1 MENNTSPF
9 RMEGN
14 QIFSVSSGRIVA
26 IVENGV
32 VVMAP
37 GFNTLT
43 KKVNEFYAAG
53 DFAETAGETVDAATP
68 EEDIEYVWE
77 NEFAKDH
84 TGEIEEKPEFAELGE
99 GNANVF
105 VGDAPAASSPA
116 VPAVEQPQGSE
127 DAQILIASIPDDELP
142 ALDPVL
148 GTQTKE
154 FKLFC
159 KCYKL
164 TDDQITALVRRLET
178 KLRG

>member
-1 MENNTSPF
+1 MEESAPF
-9 RMEGN
+9 RLEGN
-14 QIFSVSSGRIVA
+14 QIFSNSSGKAVA
-26 IVENGV
+26 VVENGV
-32 VVMAP
+32 VVMAA
-37 GFNTLT
+37 GYNTLT

-53 DFAETAGETVDAATP
+53 NFTDTPAVAEPAA
-68 EEDIEYVWE
+68 EDPDYVWE
-77 NEFAKDH
+77 DEFAKDH
-84 TGEIEEKPEFAELGE
+84 TGEIVEKPEFADLGE
-99 GNANVF
+99 GKANVF

-142 ALDPVL
+142 TLDPVF